1 MAYRMPSRNM
11 VKYMRVTSPGSRR
24 KLRVALAAID
34 TSHSQVR
41 YCTDAA
47 IVNCIGDG
55 MPDDQ
60 LRQIEQ
66 VAVDAAAQAADFVG
80 SRFGGKL
87 DVSRKPEEG
96 DTLVTD
102 VDLASQRL
110 IADIV
115 AARFPAHRLLGEEDR
130 RAGDAGRGAT
140 GGGVG
145 TTLVEPAATEFVWA
159 VDPIDGTLNFVNG
172 LPFYAV
178 SIGILHRGRPV
189 AGACALPWPG
199 TPRPIVIH
207 ARAGDGAWLG
217 ERRLRIEAPGPAED
231 GRPPLAGRVAA
242 LPGGLRR
249 AYRLSKDYTKEIG
262 EPRATGS
269 AVYEQMLVALG
280 VAQYS
285 ITGPAKIWD
294 FAAGVLIVREAGGIA
309 MTPARPGDGARADHW
324 RPLESFVDTYDL
336 TPETTKRMRAWHNP
350 VLLGPPSIVEFVAAN
365 ARPRRPSTLR
375 RLRRRLLRRFS
386 AGRSSRRAN
395 GGRRPPGPS
404 GSPAP

>member
-1 MAYRMPSRNM
+1 
-11 VKYMRVTSPGSRR
+11 
-24 KLRVALAAID
+24 
-34 TSHSQVR
+34 
-41 YCTDAA
+41 
-47 IVNCIGDG
+47 VNCIGDG
-55 MPDDQ
+55 VLDDQ

-102 VDLASQRL
+102 ADVASQRL
-110 IADIV
+110 IAGIV

-130 RAGDAGRGAT
+130 RAGGAGAGGRPGGAGGGHTGGSSGGITGSSARGGQGDAT
-140 GGGVG
+140 GGP
-145 TTLVEPAATEFVWA
+145 TTENAAFVDPAATEFVWA
-159 VDPIDGTLNFVNG
+159 VDPIDGTVNFVNG
-172 LPFYAV
+172 LPIYAV
-178 SIGILHRGRPV
+178 SIGVLHRGRPV

-199 TPRPIVIH
+199 TPHPIVIH
-207 ARAGDGAWLG
+207 ARVGGGAWLG
-217 ERRLRIEAPGPAED
+217 ERRLRIEAARPAEA
-231 GRPPLAGRVAA
+231 GRSPLAGRVAA

-249 AYRLSKDYTKEIG
+249 AYRLSKEYLKEIG
-262 EPRATGS
+262 EPRTTGS

-294 FAAGVLIVREAGGIA
+294 FAAGVVIVREAGGIA
-309 MTPARPGDGARADHW
+309 MMPARPGDGARADHW

-336 TPETTKRMRAWHNP
+336 TPETMKRMRAWHGP
-350 VLLGPPSIVEFVAAN
+350 VLLGPPSIVEFVAAS

-375 RLRRRLLRRFS
+375 RLRRRLLRRLS
-386 AGRSSRRAN
+386 AGRSAQRAT
-395 GGRRPPGPS
+395 GGRRPPGPP
-404 GSPAP
+404 GTHAR